1 MSDTLSKVK
10 VITGVASR
18 HRAAISLGVIDQK
31 SFTRECI
38 ITSLQVLDDHLDI
51 VSFTTCEDCL
61 QGLGNLDVILY
72 HAHEAV
78 ADLKGHNLVSLKRLL
93 QAVPVIILSDHDG
106 PDSIIE
112 VFSSGARGLIPTT
125 NTTVEQIIE
134 IIGFVRA
141 GGVFVPSSS
150 LSLLQVKEQRVTER
164 VMTSHQFSPIEMAV
178 LDRLKVGKPNKIIA
192 HELGV
197 SESTVKVHIGRMMKK
212 LKATNRTQ
220 LVSRAYALAADNA
233 QSRDEARRAGF
244 PGGDPAAASRR

>member
-1 MSDTLSKVK
+1 MSDTLSKAE

-38 ITSLQVLDDHLDI
+38 IRSLQTLDDHLDI
-51 VSFTTCEDCL
+51 VSFATCEDCL
-61 QGLGNLDVILY
+61 QSMGNLDVILY
-72 HAHEAV
+72 HVHEAV
-78 ADLKGHNLVSLKRLL
+78 ADLDGNNLVSLKRLL
-93 QAVPVIILSDHDG
+93 QVVPVVILSDHDC

-112 VFSSGARGLIPTT
+112 VFKSGVRGLIPTA

-150 LSLLQVKEQRVTER
+150 LSLLQVKEQGVTEL
-164 VMTSHQFSPIEMAV
+164 MITSEQFSPIEMAV
-178 LDRLKVGKPNKIIA
+178 LDRLKLGKLNKIIA

-197 SESTVKVHIGRMMKK
+197 SESTVKIHIGRIMKK
-212 LKATNRTQ
+212 LKVTNRTQ
-220 LVSRAYALAADNA
+220 VVGRAYALAQADT
-233 QSRDEARRAGF
+233 QRK
-244 PGGDPAAASRR
+244 